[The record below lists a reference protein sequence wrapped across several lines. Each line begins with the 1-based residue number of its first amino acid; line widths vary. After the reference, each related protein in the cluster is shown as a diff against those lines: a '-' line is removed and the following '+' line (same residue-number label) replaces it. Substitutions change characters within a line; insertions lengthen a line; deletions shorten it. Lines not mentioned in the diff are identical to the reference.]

1 MSILAVQNLM
11 QWEKLLEKAR
21 RVWFNRKWK
30 QGVVLKGARR
40 DGGGTGS
47 IPVACLTSD
56 DLERAEPRMRSV
68 PMFAKC
74 LTLCRTVNRK
84 GLI

>member
-1 MSILAVQNLM
+1 M

-47 IPVACLTSD
+47 IPDACLTSD
-56 DLERAEPRMRSV
+56 DLERAAPHG
-68 PMFAKC
+68 A
-74 LTLCRTVNRK
+74 RTYVCKVSHALLYRK
-84 GLI
+84 

>member
-30 QGVVLKGARR
+30 QVVVLKGARR

-56 DLERAEPRMRSV
+56 DLERAAPHWGAYLCLQSV
-68 PMFAKC
+68 SRFAV
-74 LTLCRTVNRK
+74 L
-84 GLI
+84 

>member
-1 MSILAVQNLM
+1 MSILAVQNLI

-30 QGVVLKGARR
+30 QGVVLKEARR

-47 IPVACLTSD
+47 IPVACLTPD

-74 LTLCRTVNRK
+74 LTLCYIIYK
-84 GLI
+84 

>member
-1 MSILAVQNLM
+1 M

-30 QGVVLKGARR
+30 QVVVLKGARR

-56 DLERAEPRMRSV
+56 DLERAERRMGSV
-68 PMFAKC
+68 PAFAKC
-74 LTLCRTVNRK
+74 LTLCYIIYK
-84 GLI
+84 

>member
-1 MSILAVQNLM
+1 M
-11 QWEKLLEKAR
+11 
-21 RVWFNRKWK
+21 
-30 QGVVLKGARR
+30 LKGARR

>member
-30 QGVVLKGARR
+30 QVVVYVRKTARERKSRCKSVLLLSQWQVRGVKGARPPKM
-40 DGGGTGS
+40 S
-47 IPVACLTSD
+47 FELKQKS
-56 DLERAEPRMRSV
+56 MS
-68 PMFAKC
+68 FS
-74 LTLCRTVNRK
+74 
-84 GLI
+84 

>member
-30 QGVVLKGARR
+30 QVVVLKGARR

-47 IPVACLTSD
+47 IPVAGIYYAQIAQLVEQRT
-56 DLERAEPRMRSV
+56 ENPRVTGSIPV
-68 PMFAKC
+68 LGIF
-74 LTLCRTVNRK
+74 LYD
-84 GLI
+84 

>member
-30 QGVVLKGARR
+30 QVVVLKGARR

-47 IPVACLTSD
+47 IPDACLTSD
-56 DLERAEPRMRSV
+56 DLERAAPHGERACVCKVSY
-68 PMFAKC
+68 A
-74 LTLCRTVNRK
+74 LLYN
-84 GLI
+84 I

>member
-30 QGVVLKGARR
+30 QVVVLKGARR

-47 IPVACLTSD
+47 IPDACLTSD
-56 DLERAEPRMRSV
+56 DLERAESRMRSV

-74 LTLCRTVNRK
+74 LTLCY
-84 GLI
+84 